1 MNIQSPKLPAPLM
14 SERRVSLICA
24 LIVVLGPS
32 SLVLFTPAMPEL
44 ATVFGVSESA
54 VKMTLISYFVGFA
67 MTQLVCGPVSD
78 GLGRKPVIL
87 FFVIIYAL
95 GSCAS
100 LFAPTIEWLI
110 AARFLQGIGAS
121 AGIAIS
127 RAIVRDMFTGESSAR
142 IMNTIGMIMGVAP
155 ALAPTFGGIILELF
169 GWQAVFF
176 VMLVLG
182 IIVVVSVK
190 IFLVETV
197 TRDLSRIRPK
207 SLFRSYN
214 SLLRHAYFMSSSMV
228 LAGSMGAFFT
238 MTTILPFVLMNRVG
252 LSPTEFGIGM
262 LAHSLSF
269 FTGTIVVRYALK
281 KFSAASLVPVGLV
294 SVLIGCIML
303 AVGLLFAEPTYIS
316 VMAPVGFYV
325 FGAAFI
331 MPAMS
336 TASLAGF
343 PHMAGAASA
352 LAGFLQIGGGLAGG
366 VMAVLVGDPVVAL
379 ATVVPGMGL
388 VSAVSWL
395 IWRRL
400 PEPVFAKVLPM
411 DETPAPPP
419 GA

>member
-1 MNIQSPKLPAPLM
+1 PKLPAPLM

-100 LFAPTIEWLI
+100 LFAPTMEWLI

-121 AGIAIS
+121 AGLAIS

-142 IMNTIGMIMGVAP
+142 LMNTIGMIMGVAP

-182 IIVVVSVK
+182 IIVAVSVK

-228 LAGSMGAFFT
+228 LAGSM
-238 MTTILPFVLMNRVG
+238 
-252 LSPTEFGIGM
+252 
-262 LAHSLSF
+262 
-269 FTGTIVVRYALK
+269 
-281 KFSAASLVPVGLV
+281 
-294 SVLIGCIML
+294 
-303 AVGLLFAEPTYIS
+303 
-316 VMAPVGFYV
+316 
-325 FGAAFI
+325 
-331 MPAMS
+331 
-336 TASLAGF
+336 
-343 PHMAGAASA
+343 
-352 LAGFLQIGGGLAGG
+352 
-366 VMAVLVGDPVVAL
+366 
-379 ATVVPGMGL
+379 
-388 VSAVSWL
+388 
-395 IWRRL
+395 
-400 PEPVFAKVLPM
+400 
-411 DETPAPPP
+411 
-419 GA
+419 